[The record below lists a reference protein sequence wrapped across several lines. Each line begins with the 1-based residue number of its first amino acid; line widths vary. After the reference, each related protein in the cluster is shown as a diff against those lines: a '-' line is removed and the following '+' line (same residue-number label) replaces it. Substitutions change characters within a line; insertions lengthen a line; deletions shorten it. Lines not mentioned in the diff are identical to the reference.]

1 MAASSTPP
9 GSKNN
14 AADKPRLSEQEK
26 KNNHIA
32 SEQKRREAIRA
43 GFDRLAEI
51 VPGMEGQGRSE
62 ATVLQ
67 ATVQY
72 TKYQINER
80 KRLLDTAK
88 QMGIDVSQYE
98 LDPDIMNEAASRP

>member
-1 MAASSTPP
+1 MAASSSSPSS
-9 GSKNN
+9 SKPSGTE
-14 AADKPRLSEQEK
+14 KPRLTEQEK

-43 GFDRLAEI
+43 GFDRLAEL

-67 ATVQY
+67 ATVTY
-72 TKYQINER
+72 TKEQIIER
-80 KRLLDTAK
+80 QRLLDRAK
-88 QMGIDVSQYE
+88 QLGLDTKEFDIDKAIVE
-98 LDPDIMNEAASRP
+98 EAKK

>member
-1 MAASSTPP
+1 MAASSNSPN
-9 GSKNN
+9 SKNS
-14 AADKPRLSEQEK
+14 AAEKPRLSEQEK

-43 GFDRLAEI
+43 GFDRLADI

-72 TKYQINER
+72 TKEQINER

-88 QMGIDVSQYE
+88 RMGIDVSQLE
-98 LDPDIMNEAASRP
+98 IDDDIIQEAASRP